1 MVGSLKSCGSLDDR
15 GRASRGGAGRG
26 RQGRY
31 GKRSWKGKAE
41 HWEAKHRERER
52 LEYRV
57 IKFFFFFFLIFKCC
71 ADMEICKKCIGFGFR
86 KGLSI
91 GVFFFFFCVCASGL
105 LRFF

>member
-57 IKFFFFFFLIFKCC
+57 IKFFLNVVLTWKFVRN
-71 ADMEICKKCIGFGFR
+71 A
-86 KGLSI
+86 
-91 GVFFFFFCVCASGL
+91 
-105 LRFF
+105 